1 MDAEP
6 GGSRCSGSKR
16 QVRMKRPAAH
26 KEDEPTSAK
35 ASKKRDEPTCSKASK
50 KHHEPTSAMASKKH
64 DEKTSGKASKKASS
78 TALPAKPEKASKK
91 ASTKASSTALPPKH
105 ESAKSTA
112 VKMTW
117 KCIHSRAYHGA
128 MRRGKSQGLPVDECK
143 LLAATAVA
151 AAKKATQDSA

>member
-1 MDAEP
+1 MRLDDLLLKLAMDAEP

-16 QVRMKRPAAH
+16 QVRVKRPAAH
-26 KEDEPTSAK
+26 KEDKPTSAK

-78 TALPAKPEKASKK
+78 TARPAKREK
-91 ASTKASSTALPPKH
+91 
-105 ESAKSTA
+105 AKSTA
-112 VKMTW
+112 IKMTW
-117 KCIHSRAYHGA
+117 KCIDSRVYDGA

-151 AAKKATQDSA
+151 AAKKAMQDSA

>member
-1 MDAEP
+1 
-6 GGSRCSGSKR
+6 
-16 QVRMKRPAAH
+16 MKRPAAH

-78 TALPAKPEKASKK
+78 TAPPAKHEK
-91 ASTKASSTALPPKH
+91 
-105 ESAKSTA
+105 AKSTA

-151 AAKKATQDSA
+151 AAKKAMQDSA